1 MKHEIEI
8 INKAH
13 KITDYLS
20 LHGVQPASFD
30 GERYKY
36 NCPLPRH
43 KKDKTPSFIVFN
55 KNGTQDFCCFGCKS
69 GGGIIQLVSAFEEIS
84 LQDSLKKLSE
94 GLNIKVDDVIDALV
108 RDLTIYI
115 DKDTDDEKTEA
126 LQANALFISTHMYSF
141 LNKVDF
147 NEQDLSIAEKVFKIV
162 DSLLYIENLDDM
174 EKLAKNITK
183 KTKQRYAEYIQTKKK
198 NEIENLIKSRK
209 VNEML

>member
-8 INKAH
+8 INKSH

-36 NCPLPRH
+36 NCPLPNH
-43 KKDKTPSFIVFN
+43 KRDKTPSFIVFN

-69 GGGIIQLVSAFEEIS
+69 GGGIIQLVSAFEQIS
-84 LQDSLKKLSE
+84 LKETLVKLSE

-115 DKDTDDEKTEA
+115 EKDTDDEKTEA
-126 LQANALFISTHMYSF
+126 LQAHALFINTHMYSF
-141 LNKVDF
+141 LSRVEF
-147 NEQDLSIAEKVFKIV
+147 NAIDLSIAEKVFKLV
-162 DSLLYIENLDDM
+162 DTLLYIENLGDM
-174 EKLAKNITK
+174 EKLASNITK
-183 KTKQRYAEYIQTKKK
+183 KTKQRFAEYIQIKKK
-198 NEIENLIKSRK
+198 NEIENLLKSRK
-209 VNEML
+209 NSEIL